1 MDNYIRKSVMEVM
14 PDPLNKEEDDEEDKQ
29 FDTSDPMDWID
40 DNINNVWED
49 DDEIIV
55 EIQSEGGETE
65 ERSLDSVKGTLY
77 DMFDEDVAE
86 DVCDEIEDMA
96 D

>member
-1 MDNYIRKSVMEVM
+1 M
-14 PDPLNKEEDDEEDKQ
+14 PDPLSKEEDEEEDKQ

-49 DDEIIV
+49 DDEVIV

>member
-1 MDNYIRKSVMEVM
+1 MEVM
-14 PDPLNKEEDDEEDKQ
+14 PDPLSKEEDDEEDKQ

-49 DDEIIV
+49 DDEVIV